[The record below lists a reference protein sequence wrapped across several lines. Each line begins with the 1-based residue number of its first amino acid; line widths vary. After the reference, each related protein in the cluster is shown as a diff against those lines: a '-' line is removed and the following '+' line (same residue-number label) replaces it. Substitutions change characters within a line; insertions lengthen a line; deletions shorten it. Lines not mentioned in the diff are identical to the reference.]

1 MAALLILGDNVR
13 HVLQDLDVWPAG
25 PWPGSSQYVS
35 NCPARIAMSPPRPC
49 NTSAECGTFDCGGD
63 SYAAS
68 DGASCFSCYVGE
80 GSFDHTCS
88 NGMESISC
96 LSAVGWIFLSMT
108 YSGFALFFIA
118 TFWNADLVGKL
129 RRIQEQWKAIREDDG
144 I

>member
-68 DGASCFSCYVGE
+68 DGASCFSCYQWDGVDIMPVSRRVDLSEHDIQRFRAVLHSYVLERRPCGQAAEDPGAVEGNQGGRWDMNGE
-80 GSFDHTCS
+80 D
-88 NGMESISC
+88 EVID
-96 LSAVGWIFLSMT
+96 V
-108 YSGFALFFIA
+108 
-118 TFWNADLVGKL
+118 
-129 RRIQEQWKAIREDDG
+129 
-144 I
+144 